1 MLFHGSLFP
10 CLLLL
15 AELSPAPACQ
25 DISRSRP
32 YFSFCPSHT
41 CPAFSLGPLGPSLDT
56 LILQL
61 VESHRSDCWAGLK
74 LRLPQILPPP
84 TVTAAASSALPR
96 ALCSPLTSS
105 SSSFSRSSSLGCGQ
119 TQRVSG
125 SPGSPQPLLPPPPC
139 QRTPQVLLR
148 GGIARPLCHIG
159 VGGVWVIPSIRGPPP
174 IVHHPNM
181 PSGLLPH
188 QLQHKALGT
197 QAEETTAVPNQALG
211 VELPCKMSSPCREP
225 MGARQISAPHCAEGL
240 FQQPLVR

>member
-159 VGGVWVIPSIRGPPP
+159 VGGGVGDSQHQRATSHRAPPKHALRTSASPAPTQGLGHTSRRDNSGPQP
-174 IVHHPNM
+174 
-181 PSGLLPH
+181 GLGCGATLQDVLP
-188 QLQHKALGT
+188 LQGAHGC
-197 QAEETTAVPNQALG
+197 QADL
-211 VELPCKMSSPCREP
+211 SSTLC
-225 MGARQISAPHCAEGL
+225 
-240 FQQPLVR
+240 